1 MHDQL
6 PQDSAQNHQRPRR
19 TAGRDAHPEDQ
30 RLTRRCL
37 VALAAAAIALAI
49 GPGGGAAAAERSGKF
64 ADPQPTIDAPRRIV
78 ISLAEDDPKRINAVL
93 SNIVN
98 IQKYYDAAQVKLAV
112 IAYGPG
118 IAAVLKDASP
128 AAPRIESLQALEV
141 EFIACGATLET
152 LHKTPADLLPDVHVV
167 PNGLP
172 EIVERSLGGWIHLR
186 P

>member
-1 MHDQL
+1 ML
-6 PQDSAQNHQRPRR
+6 PRR
-19 TAGRDAHPEDQ
+19 
-30 RLTRRCL
+30 LFL
-37 VALAAAAIALAI
+37 LAAAAVTV
-49 GPGGGAAAAERSGKF
+49 PVAAARAMVVDRKGKF

-78 ISLAEDDPKRINAVL
+78 VSLAEDDPHRINAVL

-118 IAAVLKDASP
+118 LAALLKDRSP
-128 AAPRIESLQALEV
+128 VAQRIESLQALEV

-152 LHKTPADLLPDVHVV
+152 LHKTAADLLPDVDEV

-172 EIVERSLGGWIHLR
+172 EIVERSLSGWIHLR

>member
-1 MHDQL
+1 ML
-6 PQDSAQNHQRPRR
+6 
-19 TAGRDAHPEDQ
+19 AGAGAIVGAGS
-30 RLTRRCL
+30 
-37 VALAAAAIALAI
+37 VA
-49 GPGGGAAAAERSGKF
+49 GAAGPVQAQVQAQSGTGERRGKF
-64 ADPQPTIDAPRRIV
+64 ADPQPSIDNPRRIV

-98 IQKYYDAAQVKLAV
+98 IQKYYDAALVRLAV

-118 IAAVLKDASP
+118 VAAVLKDQSP
-128 AAPRIESLQALEV
+128 VAQRIESLQALDV

-152 LHKTPADLLPDVHVV
+152 LHKTKADLLPDVGEV

-172 EIVERSLGGWIHLR
+172 EIVERSLTGWVHLR